1 MQETNREDGSVRV
14 TAFGSGSEE
23 DLAKARKRQ
32 VSAHKS
38 KVRSWDK
45 DHPRSPDACPSD
57 WLWSGREWGRLSDSL
72 PGLARTWRI
81 VNDMVTGSESGPEDV
96 YSFWLDRQGEL
107 FRQCSA
113 RLGYEEATTYNV
125 PDSGSK
131 SLPTVWD
138 EFSVLTVWFGSE
150 YPVSTGPIWRI

>member
-1 MQETNREDGSVRV
+1 
-14 TAFGSGSEE
+14 
-23 DLAKARKRQ
+23 
-32 VSAHKS
+32 
-38 KVRSWDK
+38 
-45 DHPRSPDACPSD
+45 
-57 WLWSGREWGRLSDSL
+57 
-72 PGLARTWRI
+72 
-81 VNDMVTGSESGPEDV
+81 MVTGSESGPEDV